1 MESPT
6 SILFSALLAKPC
18 TATLLLPR
26 DCSLQPNQST
36 TNPTPVKPFK
46 MANKYEKFDN
56 EFGLLP
62 AEHENVNIS
71 KQKNG
76 GLRSASTTLGT
87 NHLRDHFS
95 DDKCAVEILTPITN
109 CNGNKHLAGEPQS
122 STGASGAARPPASN
136 FSEFDANNLPKLSFH
151 QQKWRF
157 YLENTWYR
165 LVSIGLIIIY
175 CFLMLYRFAMMLSDP
190 LLDEYFIPIGDF
202 DALLIIYFTVELFF
216 RVYASGYVPRLL
228 QFAFVCR
235 SVWQN

>member
-1 MESPT
+1 
-6 SILFSALLAKPC
+6 
-18 TATLLLPR
+18 
-26 DCSLQPNQST
+26 
-36 TNPTPVKPFK
+36 

-76 GLRSASTTLGT
+76 GLRSGSTTLGT

-109 CNGNKHLAGEPQS
+109 CNGKKHLAGDPQS
-122 STGASGAARPPASN
+122 AARSPASN
-136 FSEFDANNLPKLSFH
+136 FSEFDANNLPKLSYNRR
-151 QQKWRF
+151 KWRF

-175 CFLMLYRFAMMLSDP
+175 CFLMLYCAIVLIDP
-190 LLDEYFIPIGDF
+190 IPSAFFPILELDLLLNP
-202 DALLIIYFTVELFF
+202 YFTVELFF
-216 RVYASGYVPRLL
+216 RIYASGYVPDCSFR
-228 QFAFVCR
+228 R